1 MNRPHS
7 NFVDGCRKRL
17 IEERLSR
24 KMSTFDVAKKIGAS
38 RSTYAQIETG
48 ARKGSEY
55 IWNDLEELFGV
66 PKEELK
72 S

>member
-7 NFVDGCRKRL
+7 RFVDGSHKRL

-24 KMSTFDVAKKIGAS
+24 KMSTFDVAAKIHVS
-38 RSTYAQIETG
+38 RSTYAQVETG
-48 ARKGSEY
+48 ARRGSEY
-55 IWNDLEELFGV
+55 IWDDLEALFGV

-72 S
+72 M

>member
-7 NFVDGCRKRL
+7 KFVDGSHKRL

-24 KMSTFDVAKKIGAS
+24 KMSTFDVAAKIHVS
-38 RSTYAQIETG
+38 RSTYAQVETG
-48 ARKGSEY
+48 ARRGSEY
-55 IWNDLEELFGV
+55 IWDDLEKLFGV

-72 S
+72 Q

>member
-7 NFVDGCRKRL
+7 MFVDGSHRRL

-24 KMSTFDVAKKIGAS
+24 KWSSFDVAKKINIS

-48 ARKGSEY
+48 ARRGSEY
-55 IWNDLEELFGV
+55 IWNDLQNLFGV

-72 S
+72 Q

>member
-7 NFVDGCRKRL
+7 NFVDGCKKRL
-17 IEERLSR
+17 IEERLSH
-24 KMSTFDVAKKIGAS
+24 KWSTFDVAKKIGVS
-38 RSTYAQIETG
+38 RSTYAQIETS

-55 IWNDLEELFGV
+55 VWDDLEKLFGV

-72 S
+72 M

>member
-7 NFVDGCRKRL
+7 KFVNGSHKRL

-24 KMSTFDVAKKIGAS
+24 KMSTFDVAKKIGTS
-38 RSTYAQIETG
+38 RSTYTQVETG
-48 ARKGSEY
+48 ARRGSEY
-55 IWNDLEELFGV
+55 IWNDLEKLFGV

-72 S
+72 M

>member
-7 NFVDGCRKRL
+7 NFVEGCRRRL
-17 IEERLSR
+17 IEERLSH
-24 KMSTFDVAKKIGAS
+24 KWSTFDVAKKIGTS

-55 IWNDLEELFGV
+55 VWNDLQNLFGV

-72 S
+72 M

>member
-7 NFVDGCRKRL
+7 RFVDGSHKRL

-24 KMSTFDVAKKIGAS
+24 KMSTFDVAAKIHVS
-38 RSTYAQIETG
+38 RSTYAQVETG
-48 ARKGSEY
+48 ARRGSEY
-55 IWNDLEELFGV
+55 IWNDLEKLFGV

-72 S
+72 M